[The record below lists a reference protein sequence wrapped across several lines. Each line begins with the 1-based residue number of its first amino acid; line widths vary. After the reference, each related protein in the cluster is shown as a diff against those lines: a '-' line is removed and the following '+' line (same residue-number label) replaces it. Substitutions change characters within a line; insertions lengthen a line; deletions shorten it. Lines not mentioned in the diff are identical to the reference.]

1 MLPGY
6 FENKARGHMKV
17 SSPVVLYPKACP
29 QSGMTEYKNS
39 QEHSALRTPSDSE
52 IPLKENPQSQLE
64 RGAE

>member
-1 MLPGY
+1 
-6 FENKARGHMKV
+6 MKV